1 MAVPELPEGRIR
13 IPYAARASAIT
24 DLRTAVFDDHFVH
37 RIVEDFLDV
46 LDVFRCKANG
56 VVVVV
61 KVGLVFFERTVLF
74 ALESVIIKMRS
85 MISGF

>member
-1 MAVPELPEGRIR
+1 MTVPELPEGRIR
-13 IPYAARASAIT
+13 IPYTARASAIT
-24 DLRTAVFDDHFVH
+24 DLRTAVFDDDLVH
-37 RIVEDFLDV
+37 GIVEDFLDV

-74 ALESVIIKMRS
+74 AFESKKIKMQS
-85 MISGF
+85 KI